1 MNGKRISRFAALFL
15 LGTFTLAPASAATI
29 DFEGLGLP
37 VGTSITNQIPGVTIS
52 ASGGIGQAWLFDTG
66 SPTGGDTDLQA
77 PFNEI
82 DGGPDISPG
91 NILIVQENNGV
102 IPDDL
107 AGSGGMFDI
116 VFDVAT
122 TLISIDFF
130 DMEIN
135 STIQLFSDS
144 FVTQIGG
151 SFLTGN
157 SDTGNG
163 LPNNYEHLVFNGVAG
178 ISGVESVRI
187 DLEGSGGID
196 NIVHSVPVPEPTT
209 LLLLGLGLAGLG
221 FARKRL
227 H

>member
-1 MNGKRISRFAALFL
+1 MDGKRISRLAAPL
-15 LGTFTLAPASAATI
+15 LMGTFMLAPASAATI

-52 ASGGIGQAWLFDTG
+52 ASGGIGEAWLFDTD
-66 SPTGGDTDLQA
+66 SPTGGDTDLQG

-82 DGGPDISPG
+82 NGGPDISPG
-91 NILIVQENNGV
+91 NILIVQENDDG

-107 AGSGGMFDI
+107 AGSAGVFDI

-122 TLISIDFF
+122 TLVSIDFF
-130 DMEIN
+130 DMEED

-151 SFLTGN
+151 TFLTDD

-163 LPNNYEHLVFNGVAG
+163 LPNHYEHLVFNGVAG
-178 ISGVESVRI
+178 ISGVKSIRI
-187 DLEGSGGID
+187 DLQGSGGID
-196 NIVHSVPVPEPTT
+196 NIVHRTSVPEPTT
-209 LLLLGLGLAGLG
+209 LTALAIAFGLLALG
-221 FARKRL
+221 RCRQ
-227 H
+227 